1 MTVLFNSLIHPK
13 TLDSVM
19 AFFQFAAC
27 FLLAYASGA
36 FFRKSIET
44 WRRGQ

>member
-1 MTVLFNSLIHPK
+1 MTVHFNSLIHPD

-36 FFRKSIET
+36 FFRKAIES
-44 WRRGQ
+44 WSRGQ